1 MSQRTSVA
9 VSRASQVHQIPQ
21 ATRPQ
26 REPVA
31 IPKKQKTT
39 PISAEET
46 ATASAFNENSGD
58 RLRVTRYA
66 MGQKGFF
73 QMLTLHTQGFWLWP
87 WSFRSFNSSV
97 EGAAPRL
104 FRPMYAGANM
114 GHPSREEGFV
124 FPQPQH
130 SPMNFPWIAFHYCCA
145 RDRDQS
151 DVPLFPLAQPS
162 NLRQKVIPFR

>member
-46 ATASAFNENSGD
+46 ARASAFKENSGD
-58 RLRVTRYA
+58 RLRVARYA
-66 MGQKGFF
+66 IELMRFAKKQ
-73 QMLTLHTQGFWLWP
+73 TD
-87 WSFRSFNSSV
+87 
-97 EGAAPRL
+97 
-104 FRPMYAGANM
+104 
-114 GHPSREEGFV
+114 
-124 FPQPQH
+124 
-130 SPMNFPWIAFHYCCA
+130 IAIH
-145 RDRDQS
+145 
-151 DVPLFPLAQPS
+151 VGTW
-162 NLRQKVIPFR
+162 